1 MPRSVIKEQSC
12 PVNPLN
18 KDARDQNWGI
28 NCYQV
33 LTYPN
38 TNSRALRMYFPWNA
52 TAALCG

>member
-1 MPRSVIKEQSC
+1 MPRSIIKEQSC
-12 PVNPLN
+12 PVNRLN

-33 LTYPN
+33 LTCPN